1 MLRVNPPLILPSTA
15 NSKIL
20 RLRTRLV
27 SGFAI
32 SSTTASVVF
41 SVHWIASILKFKI
54 VQFFQ
59 NYSSVFR
66 NIFHN
71 LTVASN
77 SISNTNMTFDVS
89 ISNDGLVAVENSLP
103 LISITR
109 FGEPTG
115 TKLNRRLWCRC
126 VRVCMSVLPEH
137 ACDLS
142 ASCCHWRLTTK
153 NSFFIKQCRWVN
165 LYFLTSWKYLKSSA

>member
-1 MLRVNPPLILPSTA
+1 MLRVNSPLILPSTA
-15 NSKIL
+15 NSKIF

-59 NYSSVFR
+59 NYSSVFSY
-66 NIFHN
+66 IFHN

-77 SISNTNMTFDVS
+77 SILNTNMTFDVS
-89 ISNDGLVAVENSLP
+89 ISNEGLVAVENSLP

-115 TKLNRRLWCRC
+115 PNWTDDYGVVVC
-126 VRVCMSVLPEH
+126 VCTCP
-137 ACDLS
+137 
-142 ASCCHWRLTTK
+142 CCQNTRAISQRAAVTDVWRLK
-153 NSFFIKQCRWVN
+153 IP
-165 LYFLTSWKYLKSSA
+165 SS